1 MMKSMLEKDN
11 GDEEEEDEDKGDG
24 KGISARKDQ
33 SKGSRIYNEAII
45 LKKGDI

>member
-11 GDEEEEDEDKGDG
+11 GDEEEEEDKGDG
-24 KGISARKDQ
+24 KGISAKKDQ
-33 SKGSRIYNEAII
+33 SKGSRIYNEPII